1 MICRSVRASG
11 FCMLEVDET
20 DLPTDLSIEKILAHP
35 RFPAARDAMLE
46 AMLALYEHDPF
57 LNRLLLQVG
66 RNVMFVVIMCL
77 HARYDVAD
85 PATWPTLQLLKQ
97 SMALFRLAS
106 PRRVADLVSR
116 LIKTGYLEQVC
127 LPHDRRV
134 RILTPT
140 EKMIEQD
147 QDWLVSHYVPLQ
159 VLLPDPGYARIMQR
173 DPTFQQMQRLVAAS
187 RFPLAA
193 QVMARNPTMMQFMV
207 REGGIMIIIKL
218 LQLASLD
225 GDAKREI
232 SYSDIGPRFGVSRT
246 QVRKLLQLA
255 EKDGLVQLT
264 RGKGY
269 FVRLT
274 PKLLEAFDRFIAD
287 TMVAHDITYNLAQR
301 AAASKA
307 GRTRLIENHPLLQ
320 RSSAN

>member
-1 MICRSVRASG
+1 MSEADI
-11 FCMLEVDET
+11 T
-20 DLPTDLSIEKILAHP
+20 DLPTDLIQEKILAHP
-35 RFPAARDAMLE
+35 RFPAARAAMLE
-46 AMLALYEHDPF
+46 AMLALYEHHPF

-77 HARYDVAD
+77 HARYDEAD
-85 PATWPTLQLLKQ
+85 PATWPTLNLLKQ
-97 SMALFRLAS
+97 SMALFKLAS

-116 LIKTGYLEQVC
+116 LIKTGYLEQVS

-147 QDWLVSHYVPLQ
+147 QDWLVSHYIPLQ
-159 VLLPDPGYARIMQR
+159 VLFPEPGYPRIMQR
-173 DPTFQQMQRLVAAS
+173 DAAFQQTQRLVAAS
-187 RFPLAA
+187 HFPLAA
-193 QVMARNPTMMQFMV
+193 QIMGRNPTMMQFMV
-207 REGGIMIIIKL
+207 REGGIMMLIKL
-218 LQLASLD
+218 LQLAGSD
-225 GDAKREI
+225 GDITREV
-232 SYSDIGPRFGVSRT
+232 SYSDIGARFGVSRT

-264 RGKGY
+264 RGRGY

-274 PKLLEAFDRFIAD
+274 PKLYEAFDRFIAD

-301 AAASKA
+301 AASSRD
-307 GRTRLIENHPLLQ
+307 GRARLMQNHPLLDGT
-320 RSSAN
+320 SSN